1 MRRDVCD
8 FQLPLLA
15 IPLVSDPKA
24 APVFATFLLAVGALF
39 AVVPVVS
46 ALRPV
51 PQTDPYYV

>member
-1 MRRDVCD
+1 LCD
-8 FQLPLLA
+8 FQPSLLA

-51 PQTDPYYV
+51 PQTDPFYV